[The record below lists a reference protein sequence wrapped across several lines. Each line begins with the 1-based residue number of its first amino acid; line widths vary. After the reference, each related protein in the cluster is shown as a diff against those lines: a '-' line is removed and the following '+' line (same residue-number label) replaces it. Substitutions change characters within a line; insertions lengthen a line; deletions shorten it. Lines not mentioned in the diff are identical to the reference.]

1 MSKKIETLK
10 EVNAQ
15 LKALLSELE
24 TKMFIENINDA
35 KVNVVKTEEPKV
47 VLELK

>member
-1 MSKKIETLK
+1 MSKKIEMLK

-24 TKMFIENINDA
+24 TKMFIENIGEA
-35 KVNVVKTEEPKV
+35 KVNEVKTEDTKV